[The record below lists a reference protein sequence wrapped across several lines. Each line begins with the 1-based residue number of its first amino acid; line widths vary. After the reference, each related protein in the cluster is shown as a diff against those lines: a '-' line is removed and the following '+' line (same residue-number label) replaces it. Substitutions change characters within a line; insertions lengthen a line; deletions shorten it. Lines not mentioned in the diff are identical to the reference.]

1 MIGVVAR
8 GLVSPFGEGDAALGP
23 LVVGEP
29 AASCVTRDQEL
40 VEAGFAKP
48 FVARAACSS
57 FEDAAATS
65 FEGAVATSFDGAADR
80 ATVLLERALE
90 GCACELDEALPGWRG
105 LRVGA
110 AIGTSSGGMRSFERL
125 LDAASAPSVAGA
137 LAATYIGPLVHAARP
152 TAFEPVS
159 LVLGACASSTLA
171 IGVARAWLQEDR
183 CDVALCGGF
192 DAVSVFVAAGFESLR
207 ATAGARGPRPFREGR
222 DGLALGEG
230 AAVLALV
237 REPEARRSARVYG
250 WIAGFGA
257 SCDATHLTAPEPGG
271 GGLAR
276 AATAA
281 IAEAGGLAI
290 DLVSA
295 HGTATVQNDKA
306 EAAAIVATLGPDAS
320 RVPVHSLKGA
330 IGHTLGAAG
339 ALESLAALRAIERG
353 VAPASFGEGAA
364 VEAGLRVL
372 DRAERVPART
382 ALKLS
387 SAFGGANAALVV
399 SADPGPR
406 RAPRADDVVLSRAV
420 AVTLADVDVARLAA
434 QTGYGAD
441 RIARADELVRL
452 AMAAIAALAAAGG
465 AEAIR
470 GSGVLVGHG
479 LATVETNARFWSR
492 IRASGVSRAE
502 PRRFPYTTP
511 NAAAGECAIAFGL
524 TGPAFAVGGGPH
536 GGVEA
541 LGVAA
546 DLVRAGVAERV
557 VVVAADEV
565 GEASRRIAPAS
576 AAEAGG
582 AVALLV
588 SAARRAP
595 GPWARAARLVS
606 CTLRLEASATLPP
619 ALGALTAHRAL
630 APLVSGT
637 PDRIAAEVPWGGRA
651 EAVLQWI

>member
-1 MIGVVAR
+1 MIAVVAR
-8 GLVSPFGEGDAALGP
+8 GLVSPYGEGDAALGP
-23 LVVGEP
+23 LAVGE
-29 AASCVTRDQEL
+29 AAEPRVTRDDEL
-40 VEAGFAKP
+40 AAAGLAKP
-48 FVARAACSS
+48 FAARAPRSA
-57 FEDAAATS
+57 
-65 FEGAVATSFDGAADR
+65 FDGGGRADR
-80 ATVLLERALE
+80 ATVLLSRALE
-90 GCACELDEALPGWRG
+90 RCARELDATLPGWRG

-110 AIGTSSGGMRSFERL
+110 AIGTSSGGMRSLERL
-125 LDAASAPSVAGA
+125 LDAPAAPSVAGA
-137 LAATYIGPLVHAARP
+137 LAATYIGPLLQAARP
-152 TAFEPVS
+152 TAFEPAS

-171 IGVARAWLQEDR
+171 IGLARAWLDDDR
-183 CDVALCGGF
+183 CDVALSGGF

-237 REPEARRSARVYG
+237 REPLARRSARVHG
-250 WIAGFGA
+250 WVAGFGA
-257 SCDATHLTAPEPGG
+257 SCDATHLTAPDPGG
-271 GGLAR
+271 AGLAR
-276 AATAA
+276 AAATAM
-281 IAEAGGLAI
+281 AEAGAPAV

-295 HGTATVQNDKA
+295 HGTATVQNDRA
-306 EAAAIVATLGPDAS
+306 EAAAIRAALGEAAG
-320 RVPVHSLKGA
+320 RTPVHALKGA

-339 ALESLAALRAIERG
+339 ALETLSALRAIERG
-353 VAPASFGEGAA
+353 VAPASYGEGAA

-372 DRAERVPART
+372 DRAERSPARV

-399 SADPGPR
+399 SADPAPR
-406 RAPRADDVVLSRAV
+406 RAAARADVVLSRAV

-434 QTGYGAD
+434 RTGYGAD
-441 RIARADELVRL
+441 RIARADDLVRL
-452 AMAAIAALAAAGG
+452 AMAATAELAAAGG
-465 AEAIR
+465 DGSLR
-470 GSGVLVGHG
+470 GAGVVVGHG

-492 IRASGVSRAE
+492 LRASGAARAE

-541 LGVAA
+541 VGVAA
-546 DLVRAGVAERV
+546 DLVRAGAADRV
-557 VVVAADEV
+557 VVVAVDEV
-565 GEASRRIAPAS
+565 GEASRRIAGAG
-576 AAEAGG
+576 AAEASG

-588 SAARRAP
+588 SAAPAAA

-606 CTLRLEASATLPP
+606 WTLRLEAVTTLPP
-619 ALGALTAHRAL
+619 VLGSLAAHPAL
-630 APLVSGT
+630 APLVDGR

-651 EAVLQWI
+651 EASLAWI